1 MFYHWICLLFF
12 PNEMWILPAA
22 TFMGHLRIG
31 DGEIILARGQGRWD
45 GSSVSWTWP
54 VYVTN
59 KCTAVLAYTRHAQD
73 EVRKRSVT
81 EWEEAHDPSTLIE
94 EIGIVGGFW
103 RKKCI
108 SFQSWRVIDQRKE
121 DIEVGDVEMC
131 VDPGRAD
138 INKIKYIV
146 WNSQI
151 INRKNIICIICLEY
165 KGYSGQTSL
174 LSNYIASTWHLTV
187 EVDHD
192 WFSHKPSAGLSHSN
206 FLLPVSHT
214 WKEDS
219 ISSWY

>member
-1 MFYHWICLLFF
+1 MHSSACLHKTCPRWSKKTFCHWVRGGSWSLHT
-12 PNEMWILPAA
+12 NW
-22 TFMGHLRIG
+22 G
-31 DGEIILARGQGRWD
+31 DRN
-45 GSSVSWTWP
+45 SWWF
-54 VYVTN
+54 
-59 KCTAVLAYTRHAQD
+59 L
-73 EVRKRSVT
+73 E
-81 EWEEAHDPSTLIE
+81 
-94 EIGIVGGFW
+94 
-103 RKKCI
+103 KKCI

-121 DIEVGDVEMC
+121 DIEVGDVDMC

-165 KGYSGQTSL
+165 KGYSSQTSL

-192 WFSHKPSAGLSHSN
+192 WFSNKPSAGLSHSN
-206 FLLPVSHT
+206 FLLPVSRT

-219 ISSWY
+219 ISSWYWKNQYCPGTWMSI